1 MNMTKLA
8 AKAAKG
14 DADAFLDLVRQLE
27 NSLHHMAKSILNK
40 DEDVADALQET
51 ILKAYKSVTSLR
63 EPKFF
68 KTWLFRILI
77 NECHNLIAQRSRADA
92 VADVPATAAV
102 QADDYAKVDLRE
114 AVDRLDEPQRI
125 AVILHYYE
133 DLPVRQV
140 AVALDISESA
150 AKMRLLRARDTLQRS
165 LSTFREGKMSYGSI

>member
-8 AKAAKG
+8 AKAVNG
-14 DADAFLDLVRQLE
+14 DAGAFIDLVKQLE
-27 NSLHHMAKSILNK
+27 NSLHYMAKSIVSK

-68 KTWLFRILI
+68 KTWIFRILI
-77 NECHNLIAQRSRADA
+77 NECHNLMALRSRAD
-92 VADVPATAAV
+92 VVSEVPPAAS
-102 QADDYAKVDLRE
+102 QQDEYAKVDLRE

-133 DLPVRQV
+133 DMPLRQV
-140 AVALDISESA
+140 ALALDISESA

-165 LSTFREGKMSYGSI
+165 LSTFREGKMSYGNI